1 MRELPRAMLI
11 DMDDTIL
18 SAHGHP
24 EIAWNIVA
32 TEFAGELGQFSPRQ
46 VAIAIADT
54 ARQFWAVAGAE
65 WRLKL
70 AQGRAEGVRRGL
82 AKLAGGAA
90 LPAHPSGPPPRGLPP
105 YRARPS
111 VCLPGAP

>member
-46 VAIAIADT
+46 AADAIADT
-54 ARQFWAVAGAE
+54 ARQFWAVAA
-65 WRLKL
+65 
-70 AQGRAEGVRRGL
+70 AEG
-82 AKLAGGAA
+82 AA
-90 LPAHPSGPPPRGLPP
+90 QPPPRAGG
-105 YRARPS
+105 
-111 VCLPGAP
+111 GAPAGPAPPGRGGGRPRPPPRRPPLRVPI